1 MRSNIKKTKTKEKT
15 QKKNKSTEENV
26 LDIDDISFTSDDK
39 PPKLKHKS
47 KFADMHETNAKEDE
61 VRGEIEGL
69 PEVESL
75 VSLIEFLLQN
85 NDNLTDVQKT
95 KLNDFLLQDFK
106 FDDVT
111 KMRKYVDS
119 IIQNTNRSI
128 KPNPLILN
136 DGIINEAKDVLSF
149 ILHIYRNRFGVLSD
163 VQKEILR
170 KYRTYILK
178 RDVNITENELISIQ
192 NHIRSVIYKEKNEIM
207 TKIDDMILSYRKNIQ
222 KQKILKELKN
232 ELKLLVDNYL
242 SKADSVYFTE
252 QLKLLQTGKYII
264 RENLLELIDDELLKI
279 KIDTYPD
286 SSMDK
291 INKLK
296 TKIRGKPFILPHK
309 YKNKIMNK
317 LKRIIRGNKFFIF

>member
-1 MRSNIKKTKTKEKT
+1 
-15 QKKNKSTEENV
+15 
-26 LDIDDISFTSDDK
+26 
-39 PPKLKHKS
+39 
-47 KFADMHETNAKEDE
+47 
-61 VRGEIEGL
+61 
-69 PEVESL
+69 
-75 VSLIEFLLQN
+75 
-85 NDNLTDVQKT
+85 
-95 KLNDFLLQDFK
+95 
-106 FDDVT
+106 
-111 KMRKYVDS
+111 
-119 IIQNTNRSI
+119 
-128 KPNPLILN
+128 
-136 DGIINEAKDVLSF
+136 
-149 ILHIYRNRFGVLSD
+149 
-163 VQKEILR
+163 
-170 KYRTYILK
+170 
-178 RDVNITENELISIQ
+178 
-192 NHIRSVIYKEKNEIM
+192 M